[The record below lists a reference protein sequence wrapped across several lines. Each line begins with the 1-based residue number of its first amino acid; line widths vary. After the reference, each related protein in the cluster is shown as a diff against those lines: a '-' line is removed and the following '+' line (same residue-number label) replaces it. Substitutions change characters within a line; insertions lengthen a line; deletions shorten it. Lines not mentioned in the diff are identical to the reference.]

1 MEDGKLVSW
10 LYTSTEGRHIL
21 EPAENVPLSSEYT
34 VQLNVFWM
42 TDDGK
47 IDPSGNSLTYLQTL
61 TGISNKAVK
70 RMKDGTILD
79 RMQYDELTVPEYIQ
93 AVSIDESTDLDV
105 DYLKIPDT
113 VIYLADSSKGLHVNR
128 GYLVDEDNPVYQS
141 TDEGVLLNKE
151 ATEILGIPYKLKK
164 LTIPAAITNI
174 NLNAD
179 NQISEI
185 HIEQR
190 RWMVYRH
197 SVMKILI
204 TVTGST
210 GVLYGGVSGGE

>member
-1 MEDGKLVSW
+1 
-10 LYTSTEGRHIL
+10 
-21 EPAENVPLSSEYT
+21 
-34 VQLNVFWM
+34 M

-128 GYLVDEDNPVYQS
+128 GYLVDEDNPV
-141 TDEGVLLNKE
+141 
-151 ATEILGIPYKLKK
+151 
-164 LTIPAAITNI
+164 
-174 NLNAD
+174 
-179 NQISEI
+179 ISP
-185 HIEQR
+185 QTR
-190 RWMVYRH
+190 VCC
-197 SVMKILI
+197 
-204 TVTGST
+204 
-210 GVLYGGVSGGE
+210 